1 MWILL
6 RLVNA
11 CTGLWALIFFV
22 YSSHLYDLVQST
34 ATLEMLKLVCLSDV
48 QITVSR
54 SKIILKKNYVC
65 VGTGFV
71 DWLDE
76 RCIYEKS
83 FGSWICSWQFDCP
96 DLTLCGWCNV
106 KIQLSILPQ
115 GSYGSSCLVYFV
127 SLYYM
132 YMWWCVVAFQ
142 FQCEHSVQCIS
153 NKKQTNY
160 VAKNTHKKTLSLVL
174 VVFANGE

>member
-1 MWILL
+1 MCFCAAMLTAIVLL
-6 RLVNA
+6 LCLCFWKPMGFKGNKCKFSFCLLSVR
-11 CTGLWALIFFV
+11 
-22 YSSHLYDLVQST
+22 VQSR
-34 ATLEMLKLVCLSDV
+34 AEA
-48 QITVSR
+48 
-54 SKIILKKNYVC
+54 
-65 VGTGFV
+65 
-71 DWLDE
+71 
-76 RCIYEKS
+76 
-83 FGSWICSWQFDCP
+83 
-96 DLTLCGWCNV
+96 TLCGWCNV

-174 VVFANGE
+174 VVFTNGEWWVRNGCNYSLLFL